1 MSLDSSPYAANRVI
15 PVPVLRSVGGGR
27 GMAQD
32 PMARRNAT
40 HPGACR
46 GERRGWE
53 HAALAIPGRRRGEG
67 GRRSP
72 DCPDA
77 DALQRAGQG
86 PRAPLR
92 CAPDPGQLRVCR
104 VPTPGVA
111 PNIGACREEQPRQ
124 PGTVPCRVL
133 SAAISACLRSLRG
146 LFVLLA
152 VGLSLFQLFT
162 AGVRPV
168 GLFYQRGLHLALV
181 EVMAFIVFPAP
192 GRTAAGFPRRISAWA
207 VDGAF
212 IASSVVTAL
221 YLTVN
226 LDAIVS
232 RAGVPTLTDT
242 IIGVA
247 AVLTL
252 LEASRRALGW
262 AISAIAV
269 VFVAYAYLGPF
280 LPGILRHGG
289 YATGRIVGQLY
300 LGQEGIYGI
309 PLGVAATFVFV
320 FILFGALLEVTGA
333 GRFFMDLAYALTGRQ
348 SGGPAKAAV
357 VASAAMGSVS
367 GSAIANVVTSGAFT
381 IPLMKRVGYRP
392 EESGGIEAAAST
404 GGQILPPIMGAG
416 AFLMAEYTGFPYLE
430 IVRAGLIPALL
441 YIGTVFAFVHLV
453 AAARG
458 LRGLPSSE
466 LPAFG
471 VTMGKGWHY
480 PSSRSSSSS
489 GRSSSTSRSR
499 ESVFS
504 PALRSRRS
512 PGGRAVWDRAGGRR
526 SPARSAGASPGP
538 GLLAWLGGGVTRLVD
553 GFVLAGRNTLPVT
566 LACAVAGIIVGV
578 VGLTGLGLKFSALML
593 SFSQGSLLI
602 ALLLL
607 LVASLVLGMGL
618 PVTASYIVLIILAG
632 PVLTNEF
639 GLPILVAHMVVFWF
653 SQDSNVTPPVCLA
666 AYAAAGVAGS
676 DPMRTGLHA
685 WKYAKGL
692 YLIPLLMVGPPRAR
706 PRRPAS
712 PGPREG
718 GDGDGRALGVCR
730 LAGGTG
736 LHAARPR
743 RAAASR
749 RRRGD
754 GVHPGLPGR
763 CRRRGGRGGLP
774 PPGRVAGQ
782 GADSARGTLVD

>member
-1 MSLDSSPYAANRVI
+1 MSRP
-15 PVPVLRSVGGGR
+15 
-27 GMAQD
+27 
-32 PMARRNAT
+32 
-40 HPGACR
+40 
-46 GERRGWE
+46 ERRELGLP
-53 HAALAIPGRRRGEG
+53 ALA
-67 GRRSP
+67 
-72 DCPDA
+72 A
-77 DALQRAGQG
+77 
-86 PRAPLR
+86 
-92 CAPDPGQLRVCR
+92 
-104 VPTPGVA
+104 
-111 PNIGACREEQPRQ
+111 
-124 PGTVPCRVL
+124 
-133 SAAISACLRSLRG
+133 G

-181 EVMAFIVFPAP
+181 QVMAFILFPAP
-192 GRTAAGFPRRISAWA
+192 GRSTPGSFRRLSAWSI
-207 VDGAF
+207 DGAF
-212 IASSVVTAL
+212 IGSSVVTAL
-221 YLTVN
+221 YLTMN

-252 LEASRRALGW
+252 LEASRRVLGW
-262 AISAIAV
+262 AISFIAI

-333 GRFFMDLAYALTGRQ
+333 GQFFMDLAYALTGRQ

-381 IPLMKRVGYRP
+381 IPLMKRVGYSP

-416 AFLMAEYTGFPYLE
+416 AFLMAEYTGLPYLE

-458 LRGLPSSE
+458 LKGLPAAE

-471 VTMGKGWHY
+471 VTMGRGWHY
-480 PSSRSSSSS
+480 LLSLVVLL
-489 GRSSSTSRSR
+489 GALLLDL
-499 ESVFS
+499 SVARVGFLS
-504 PALRSRRS
+504 CLAIAALA
-512 PGGRAVWDRAGGRR
+512 GGRAVWDRGGIRASAR
-526 SPARSAGASPGP
+526 PAPADTAHAPPRPSV
-538 GLLAWLGGGVTRLVD
+538 LEWLHGGVTRLVD

-593 SFSQGSLLI
+593 SFSQGNLLI
-602 ALLLL
+602 ALILL

-639 GLPILVAHMVVFWF
+639 GLPVLVAHMVVFWF

-666 AYAAAGVAGS
+666 AYAASGVAGS

-692 YLIPLLMVGPPRAR
+692 YLIPLLMVVHPELVLGGPGLAVFGT
-706 PRRPAS
+706 AAMAMI
-712 PGPREG
+712 
-718 GDGDGRALGVCR
+718 ALW
-730 LAGGTG
+730 AF
-736 LHAARPR
+736 
-743 RAAASR
+743 AAALE
-749 RRRGD
+749 GQAFTPL
-754 GVHPGLPGR
+754 G
-763 CRRRGGRGGLP
+763 RGGRLLLAGAAGTAFVPAPIIGAL
-774 PPGRVAGQ
+774 GAAVA
-782 GADSARGTLVD
+782 AAYLARDSRRARARGALGTR